1 MLLCSTRRFPLND
14 SVYFIQF
21 CSRLISIIVRVTS
34 VQSKIDDA
42 PHLLTSHLI
51 LYTCTHT
58 DILLGLDQPG
68 FVTSSNF
75 LLPWEVVIKGIVKD
89 QAPWPHV
96 GEPTTHKQR
105 KKMSAKRRKC
115 CCTPS

>member
-1 MLLCSTRRFPLND
+1 MSTNDNVCIIHLLVVKYPS
-14 SVYFIQF
+14 YMYA
-21 CSRLISIIVRVTS
+21 
-34 VQSKIDDA
+34 QSNSDDA
-42 PHLLTSHLI
+42 PHLITLVLVLYVHVLI
-51 LYTCTHT
+51 H
-58 DILLGLDQPG
+58 IFSGLDQPG

-115 CCTPS
+115 CCTPC

>member
-1 MLLCSTRRFPLND
+1 M
-14 SVYFIQF
+14 
-21 CSRLISIIVRVTS
+21 
-34 VQSKIDDA
+34 QSKSGDV
-42 PHLLTSHLI
+42 PYMLSSPPI
-51 LYTCTHT
+51 LYTCT

-115 CCTPS
+115 CCTSYWT